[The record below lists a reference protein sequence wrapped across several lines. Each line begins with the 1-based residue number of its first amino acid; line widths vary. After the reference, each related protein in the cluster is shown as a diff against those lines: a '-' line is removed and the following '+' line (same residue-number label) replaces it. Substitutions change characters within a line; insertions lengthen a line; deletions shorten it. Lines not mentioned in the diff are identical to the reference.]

1 MFSTKWISAVAAIGL
16 LAATTASA
24 NSLNIGDTVYVNAGA
39 DGVRGPTD
47 LSRTMRVSADGGVTF
62 ENVPAGFFDLAYSQD
77 KSSWTR
83 FLAFCLE
90 YDQSLQPFDAS
101 GYTVAGSPNA
111 HVSELWGRVYD
122 TLTTSDMA
130 GAFQVAIWEIMS
142 GDATLDLS
150 AGNFRM
156 ASTGAYAGMYTM
168 AQGWLDALDGDK
180 AYFASLRSLLSDRQQ
195 DLVTEVPEP
204 ASLALLGLG
213 LLGLGLAKRRRAN

>member
-24 NSLNIGDTVYVNAGA
+24 NSLNIGDTVYLSAGA
-39 DGVRGPTD
+39 DGTRGPTH
-47 LSRTMRVSADGGVTF
+47 LSRQVRVSTDAGVSF
-62 ENVPAGFFDLAYSQD
+62 EVVPAGVFDLAYSYD

-90 YDQSLQPFDAS
+90 YDQSLQPFDAG

-111 HVSELWGRVYD
+111 HVAELWGRFYD
-122 TLTTSDMA
+122 TVTTSDMA

-156 ASTGAYAGMYTM
+156 ASNGVYTGVYNV
-168 AQGWLDALDGDK
+168 AQGWLDGLNGDK
-180 AYFASLRSLLSDRQQ
+180 AYFASLRSLLSGTQQ

-213 LLGLGLAKRRRAN
+213 LVGLGFTRRRKT

>member
-1 MFSTKWISAVAAIGL
+1 MFSTKWISTVAALGL

-24 NSLNIGDTVYVNAGA
+24 NSLNIGDTVYLNAGA
-39 DGVRGPTD
+39 NGTRGPAD
-47 LSRTMRVSADGGVTF
+47 LYRQVRVSTNAGLNF
-62 ENVPAGFFDLAYSQD
+62 EIVPAGMFDLAYSQD

-90 YDQSLQPFDAS
+90 YDQSLQPFDAG

-111 HVSELWGRVYD
+111 QVAELWGRFYD
-122 TLTTSDMA
+122 TVTTSDMA

-156 ASTGAYAGMYTM
+156 ASNGVYASTYNM
-168 AQGWLDALDGDK
+168 AQGWLNALDGDK
-180 AYFASLRSLLSDRQQ
+180 AYFASLRSLLSGARQ

-213 LLGLGLAKRRRAN
+213 LVGLGFSRRRKA

>member
-1 MFSTKWISAVAAIGL
+1 MLSTKWISAVAAIGL
-16 LAATTASA
+16 LAAATASA
-24 NSLNIGDTVYVNAGA
+24 NSLDIGDTVYLNAGTN
-39 DGVRGPTD
+39 GTRGPID
-47 LSRTMRVSADGGVTF
+47 LYRQVRVSTNAGVSF
-62 ENVPAGFFDLAYSQD
+62 EVVPAGVFDLAYSYD

-90 YDQSLQPFDAS
+90 YDQSLQPFDAG

-111 HVSELWGRVYD
+111 YVSELWGRFYD
-122 TLTTSDMA
+122 TVTTSDMA

-156 ASTGAYAGMYTM
+156 ASNGVYTSTYNT
-168 AQGWLDALDGDK
+168 AQGWLNALNGDT
-180 AYFASLRSLLSDRQQ
+180 AYFASLRSLLSRSQQ

-204 ASLALLGLG
+204 TSLALF
-213 LLGLGLAKRRRAN
+213 GLGLAGLGFRRRRKA

>member
-1 MFSTKWISAVAAIGL
+1 MFSTKWISAVAALGL

-24 NSLNIGDTVYVNAGA
+24 NSLNIGDTVYVDAGA
-39 DGVRGPTD
+39 DGTRGPAD
-47 LSRTMRVSADGGVTF
+47 LYRQVRVSPDAGVTF
-62 ENVPAGFFDLAYSQD
+62 EIIPAGIFDLAYSND

-90 YDQSLQPFDAS
+90 YDQSLQPFDAG

-111 HVSELWGRVYD
+111 RVSELWGRFYD

-130 GAFQVAIWEIMS
+130 AAFQVAIWEIMS

-156 ASTGAYAGMYTM
+156 ASNGVYASTYNM
-168 AQGWLDALDGDK
+168 AQGWLNALDGDK
-180 AYFASLRSLLSDRQQ
+180 AYFASLRSLLSENQQ

-213 LLGLGLAKRRRAN
+213 LLGLGLAKRRRAS